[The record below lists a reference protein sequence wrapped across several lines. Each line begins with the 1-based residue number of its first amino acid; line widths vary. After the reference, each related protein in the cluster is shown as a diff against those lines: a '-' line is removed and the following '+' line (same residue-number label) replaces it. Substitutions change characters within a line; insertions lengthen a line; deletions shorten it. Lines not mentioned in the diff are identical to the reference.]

1 MSQLGID
8 FANQWVAENIQ
19 PSVYAPDDGLHPETE
34 TTLERFLTDAENDGI
49 SRQEIE
55 EDVGDLAEFISSA
68 LVEATDAELDR
79 LEDED

>member
-19 PSVYAPDDGLHPETE
+19 PSVYAPEDGLHPETE
-34 TTLERFLTDAENDGI
+34 SALERFLADAESDGI

-55 EDVGDLAEFISSA
+55 EDIGDLAEFISSA

-79 LEDED
+79 LEDDD

>member
-19 PSVYAPDDGLHPETE
+19 PMVYAPDEGPHPETE
-34 TTLERFLTDAENDGI
+34 ATLARFLIDAENDGI

-55 EDVGDLAEFISSA
+55 EDVGDLGDFISAA
-68 LVEATDAELDR
+68 LADATDAELDR